1 MTDFFSDYSTPQGK
15 PQLDKDYWKNQN
27 SPQNKPAETINLFD
41 NMINTNFDIET
52 LKNLSVFNAKK

>member
-1 MTDFFSDYSTPQGK
+1 MADFFSDYTNNTGT

-27 SPQNKPAETINLFD
+27 NPNKPAETINLFD

-52 LKNLSVFNAKK
+52 LKSLSVFKAKK